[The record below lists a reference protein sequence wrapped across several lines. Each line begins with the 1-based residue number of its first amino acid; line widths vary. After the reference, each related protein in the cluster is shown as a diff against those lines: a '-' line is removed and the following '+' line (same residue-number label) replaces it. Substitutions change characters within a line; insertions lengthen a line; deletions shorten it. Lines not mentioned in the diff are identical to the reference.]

1 MSTRVT
7 GVLTRRP
14 ARGIS
19 VARHRPGWA
28 EYTAPE
34 CAEYESQS
42 TVGAPIDIYR
52 PVCPSNCSRR
62 MSAWPACLAV
72 SSTMWTRT
80 HRSDSGSGVV
90 GALSHS

>member
-14 ARGIS
+14 ARG
-19 VARHRPGWA
+19 
-28 EYTAPE
+28 
-34 CAEYESQS
+34 SQS
-42 TVGAPIDIYR
+42 LGIVRAGRCTRRLSAPNTNHKHCRGTIDIYR